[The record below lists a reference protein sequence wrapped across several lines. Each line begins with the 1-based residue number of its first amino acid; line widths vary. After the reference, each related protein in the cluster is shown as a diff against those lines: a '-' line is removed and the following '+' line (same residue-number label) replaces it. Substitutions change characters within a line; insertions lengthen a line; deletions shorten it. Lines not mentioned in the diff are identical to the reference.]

1 MHRISVFRDD
11 VIFILYMIQRRVYPV
26 DTSRPAEGF
35 DDEAEG
41 AQQGQEEEAQ
51 APEAEGAEEQQH
63 EEGGEE

>member
-51 APEAEGAEEQQH
+51 APEAEEQQH